1 MKSGIIKNCE
11 NALVDD
17 LPPKRNKINPDN
29 FSRFSIPF
37 LSAPSSV
44 DVFITGKCNLSC
56 VHCFSSTKE
65 PVDLSLD
72 VLESIFNQLEAMGVL
87 EVRINGGEP
96 VLHPEISRI
105 LQMLEHRCFRK
116 VILTNGTLL
125 SDEIVKQLK
134 KSNITPTVSLDDSDA
149 VSHDLFRGI
158 DGTFKKTLAGLKSLH
173 ENRVQ
178 YGINCCLHSK
188 NLEKVEKIVNLGLS
202 QGASRIA
209 FLSLKSLGRMR
220 NHKEW
225 IPSQK
230 EYETILQQLL
240 FLKAKHSLIDVSSDV
255 FLSCPVM
262 EESALEAKKGYISCK
277 AGRTIMSIFSDGFV
291 YPCNCVLGDPKWK
304 MGDSRIEPLSD
315 IWFSRNWS
323 FFRGAVK
330 VNDLKTCRNCKEIK
344 RCPDFYCRLL
354 PYSSTGDPFG
364 PSAKCAADSK
374 GGLG

>member
-1 MKSGIIKNCE
+1 M
-11 NALVDD
+11 
-17 LPPKRNKINPDN
+17 
-29 FSRFSIPF
+29 
-37 LSAPSSV
+37 
-44 DVFITGKCNLSC
+44 DVFITGKCNLRC

-65 PVDLSLD
+65 TVDLSLD
-72 VLESIFNQLEAMGVL
+72 ALESIFNQLEAMGVL

-96 VLHPEISRI
+96 FMHPDISKI
-105 LQMLEHRCFRK
+105 LQMLEHRRFRK

-125 SDEIVKQLK
+125 IDEIVMQLK
-134 KSNITPTVSLDDSDA
+134 KSNIIPTVSLDDSDA
-149 VSHDLFRGI
+149 ASHDLFRGV

-173 ENRVQ
+173 ENGIQ

-202 QGASRIA
+202 QGAFRIA

-220 NHKEW
+220 NHEEW

-230 EYETILQQLL
+230 EYEKILPQLL
-240 FLKAKHSLIDVSSDV
+240 LLKAKHSLIDVSSDV

-262 EESALEAKKGYISCK
+262 GESALEAKKGYVSCK

-291 YPCNCVLGDPKWK
+291 YPCNSVLGDPKWK
-304 MGDSRIEPLSD
+304 MGDSRIEQLSD

-330 VNDLKTCRNCKEIK
+330 INDLKKCRNCKEMK
-344 RCPDFYCRLL
+344 RCKDFYCRLL
-354 PYSSTGDPFG
+354 PYSATGDPFG
-364 PSAKCAADSK
+364 PSPKCEADFK
-374 GGLG
+374 RGLR